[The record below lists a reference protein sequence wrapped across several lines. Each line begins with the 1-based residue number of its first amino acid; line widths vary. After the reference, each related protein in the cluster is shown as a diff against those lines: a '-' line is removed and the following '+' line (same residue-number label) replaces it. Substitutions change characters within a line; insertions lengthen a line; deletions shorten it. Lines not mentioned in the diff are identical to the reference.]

1 MNALQC
7 STSMNTHA
15 PFAGLCG
22 AAAVAL
28 SLAAFAAGQV
38 PGSPLA
44 IRSIAEV
51 ESRTFVAGQ
60 EDVKLIPADRVVP
73 GGRVIYTL
81 VMRNNGPPSPDAP
94 HITQPLPQPTPCVA
108 GST

>member
-51 ESRTFVAGQ
+51 DSRTFVAGK
-60 EDVKLIPADRVVP
+60 EGVKLIPADPVVP

-81 VMRNNGPPSPDAP
+81 EVRNTRATPLGAPIRAPPP
-94 HITQPLPQPTPCVA
+94 
-108 GST
+108 